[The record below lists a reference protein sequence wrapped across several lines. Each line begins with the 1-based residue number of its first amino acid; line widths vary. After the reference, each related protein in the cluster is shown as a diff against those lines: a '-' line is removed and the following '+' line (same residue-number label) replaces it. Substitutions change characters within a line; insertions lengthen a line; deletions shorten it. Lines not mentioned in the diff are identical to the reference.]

1 MVGFIGSQVPRNG
14 RSSRLSAPGTPR
26 PRRAYR
32 ARICSAL
39 RRTPVARTL
48 RHSPVLVVLVV
59 LLQINEGT
67 CELAARRLGSLSGLS
82 EKSPTVVT
90 PSPGPNSGQYSP
102 ACTGQGQGRGG
113 SSVHSLRGVEN
124 TLPITTHAPSS
135 ADVTY
140 PAPDKRRTASSL
152 QVPNPVESTLSRSF
166 CAPRAPGDAGRPGR
180 LAPGCPSYYMPAS
193 PSCLTLGLL
202 CQQWHTTPPRS
213 VLSMSCS
220 VLFCRSVGLCVCPQ
234 EGGVE
239 LSLSFQL
246 ADDVRRLPAVDGETP
261 RSELTLIDGLP
272 CRTKA
277 SNADRGSRRA
287 LLATPASRACGTG
300 FKTWIE
306 AANRRR

>member
-1 MVGFIGSQVPRNG
+1 MAILFSAPPPPQHACQREPIKTRRRARRCGSSRHQPTTHPPPLETSPPASASEAPASAPLVGFIGSQVPRNG

-67 CELAARRLGSLSGLS
+67 CELAARRLGSPSGLS

-90 PSPGPNSGQYSP
+90 PSPGPNSGPNSGQYSP

-193 PSCLTLGLL
+193 PPLLSYLGSVMPAMAH
-202 CQQWHTTPPRS
+202 HTSAVCPDD
-213 VLSMSCS
+213 
-220 VLFCRSVGLCVCPQ
+220 VLFCLVLSVCRSVC
-234 EGGVE
+234 
-239 LSLSFQL
+239 
-246 ADDVRRLPAVDGETP
+246 LPA
-261 RSELTLIDGLP
+261 
-272 CRTKA
+272 
-277 SNADRGSRRA
+277 RG
-287 LLATPASRACGTG
+287 GG
-300 FKTWIE
+300 G
-306 AANRRR
+306 

>member
-1 MVGFIGSQVPRNG
+1 M
-14 RSSRLSAPGTPR
+14 
-26 PRRAYR
+26 
-32 ARICSAL
+32 
-39 RRTPVARTL
+39 
-48 RHSPVLVVLVV
+48 
-59 LLQINEGT
+59 
-67 CELAARRLGSLSGLS
+67 S

-90 PSPGPNSGQYSP
+90 PSPGPNSGQCSP
-102 ACTGQGQGRGG
+102 ACTPVQGRARAGG

-140 PAPDKRRTASSL
+140 PAPDKRRTTSSL

-166 CAPRAPGDAGRPGR
+166 CAPPAPGDAGRPGR

-213 VLSMSCS
+213 VLTMSCS
-220 VLFCRSVGLCVCPQ
+220 VLFCPVLSVCRSVCLPAR
-234 EGGVE
+234 GGVE